1 MNYRKKPVVIQA
13 IQWNGDNDVDVMDF
27 MGSKSLIKERGKL
40 VIPTLEGE
48 MQASKYDWI
57 IRGVNGEHY
66 PCKPEIFHK
75 TYEPA

>member
-48 MQASKYDWI
+48 MQASKHDWI

>member
-48 MQASKYDWI
+48 MQASKHDWI
-57 IRGVNGEHY
+57 IRGINGEYY